1 MGRVLTRM
9 MIGVVAVSM
18 VVAACG
24 DDPSPDAA
32 TTTAPGS
39 TATGSTTPGDSSA
52 TSSTSTTTTLPG
64 EVVDLFPYAGDELGV
79 VGVKADDSLNVRSGP
94 GAGFDIVSQLDPL
107 TTGIEATGHNRTVG
121 DSGVWSEVTANGVTG
136 WASAT
141 YLAQLGRIDDITTE
155 IAPSPTD
162 RPSAETMLEL
172 GRMIAGSRASTDPP
186 SDIVVSGGP
195 EVGDLG
201 EITVDV
207 IGMGDDAILG
217 ERLHIFGEPDPGGES
232 FTMRTVERTLLC
244 ARGVTEDGECV

>member
-32 TTTAPGS
+32 TTTTAPRSTTPGS
-39 TATGSTTPGDSSA
+39 TAQGDGS
-52 TSSTSTTTTLPG
+52 SSTSTTTLPG

-94 GAGFDIVSQLDPL
+94 GAGFEIVSQLDPL

-121 DSGVWSEVTANGVTG
+121 DSGVWSEVIANGVTG
-136 WASAT
+136 WASGT

-244 ARGVTEDGECV
+244 REV